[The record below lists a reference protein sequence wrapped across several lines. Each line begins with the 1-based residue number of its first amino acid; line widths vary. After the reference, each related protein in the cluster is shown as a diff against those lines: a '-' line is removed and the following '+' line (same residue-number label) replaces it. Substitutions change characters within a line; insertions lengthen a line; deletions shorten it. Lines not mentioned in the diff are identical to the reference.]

1 MIIGKM
7 DYKKNFWDNELEP
20 GYYEKIL
27 SKGLDSKIG
36 IQSNWH
42 NLTFLKIK
50 KFLTK
55 GKNHLDYACGPGS
68 LIGNYS
74 NSNSIGYDIA
84 EEQINY
90 ANKKFS
96 SENKKFTS
104 NKDEILK
111 KEYFDIITVN
121 GLFEYL
127 TNEEILD
134 LLNFLNQILKKNGKI
149 IITTP
154 NYFGIFKLIEVL
166 GEIIGGVEYSKV
178 NINKFTKKRVLS
190 LLAKSKFNNYQVSKF
205 MNLGVF
211 FSLFGHELGRHVER
225 YLDKLFFST
234 IGMLLLI
241 KIEK

>member
-1 MIIGKM
+1 M

-27 SKGLDSKIG
+27 SKGLDLKTG

-68 LIGNYS
+68 LIGHYS

-96 SENKKFTS
+96 SKNKKFTT
-104 NKDEILK
+104 NKDEIFK

-134 LLNFLNQILKKNGKI
+134 LLNFFNQILNKNGKI

-166 GEIIGGVEYSKV
+166 GENIGGVEYSKV
-178 NINKFTKKRVLS
+178 NINKFTKNRVLA
-190 LLAKSKFNNYQVSKF
+190 LLAKSEFNNYQVSKF

-211 FSLFGHELGRHVER
+211 FSLFGHELGSYVER

-241 KIEK
+241 NIEK